1 MRPDAIIWLLSDATG
16 VLNRGATKPTT
27 KKHQKQTTSY
37 NGFAFPLQPDTELG
51 LAMLIAE
58 DEEGHH
64 EPVAVAST
72 INEAKEI
79 AESDLR
85 SRMCRIERGEDPGI
99 CPYTYKVWAR
109 GIDGDYRIAYEI
121 TDLLKSDPPRS
132 STELANRRLAAGGV
146 ARL

>member
-1 MRPDAIIWLLSDATG
+1 MK
-16 VLNRGATKPTT
+16 ATK
-27 KKHQKQTTSY
+27 KQPQSY
-37 NGFAFPLQPDTELG
+37 NGFAIPLQPDTDLG

-72 INEAKEI
+72 INEAKEL

-85 SRMCRIERGEDPGI
+85 GRMRRLEHGDDPGI

-109 GIDGDYRIAYEI
+109 GIDGDYRIAHEMDAA
-121 TDLLKSDPPRS
+121 TLKPTSPKIRS
-132 STELANRRLAAGGV
+132 YYSRTIGRRV
-146 ARL
+146 TVPERD